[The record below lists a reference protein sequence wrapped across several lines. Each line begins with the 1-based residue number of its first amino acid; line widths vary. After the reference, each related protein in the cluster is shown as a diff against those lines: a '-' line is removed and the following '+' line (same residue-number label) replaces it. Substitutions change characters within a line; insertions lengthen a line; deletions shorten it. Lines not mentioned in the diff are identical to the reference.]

1 MRGVDAEERRRI
13 IDRVM
18 HKLHD
23 RSSGS
28 HVAASGVARRA
39 APRPAS
45 RAGRPAPGA
54 GARTDVLSDVLGSLR
69 LSGSMFFLVDA
80 AEPWATRA
88 PRAAEFAPSVLPGAR
103 HLVSYHVVTQGDCWA
118 GIEGGVPQRLE
129 AGDIFVVPHGDAYF
143 LAGPGPVPP
152 SPDGPGTLAFF
163 REMAAGRL
171 RPVVAAGGD
180 GPVQARFICGFL
192 GCDALAFDPLLGAL
206 PPMIHLRRAAAA
218 NDRMGPLVEFALREL
233 RERRQ
238 GGQGVLLRLSE
249 LMFIEVVRCVVESG
263 DSPRTGWMAGLRD
276 PVAGRALALL
286 HAAPADAWTLGLL
299 ASKTGVSRS
308 VLAERFARAVGQPP
322 MRYLSRWRMQLA
334 ARRLADGTASVKRV
348 AASVGY
354 ESEAAFSRAFS
365 RHTGV
370 APASWRRHVRSSE
383 DTTEA
388 G

>member
-1 MRGVDAEERRRI
+1 MRGFDAEERPRI

-45 RAGRPAPGA
+45 RAGRPAQGA
-54 GARTDVLSDVLGSLR
+54 GVRTDVLSDVLGSLR

-88 PRAAEFAPSVLPGAR
+88 PRAAEFAPWVLPGVR
-103 HLVSYHVVTQGDCWA
+103 RLVSYHVVTQGDCWA

-152 SPDGPGTLAFF
+152 VPDGPGTLAFF

-218 NDRMGPLVEFALREL
+218 NDRMGPLVELALREL
-233 RERRQ
+233 RERRR
-238 GGQGVLLRLSE
+238 GGHSVLLRLSE

-263 DSPRTGWMAGLRD
+263 EAPRTGWMAGLRD

-286 HAAPADAWTLGLL
+286 HAAPAQAWTLGLL
-299 ASKTGVSRS
+299 ASETGVSRS

-322 MRYLSRWRMQLA
+322 MRYLACWRMMLA
-334 ARRLADGTASVKRV
+334 ARRLADGTAPVKRV

-365 RHTGV
+365 RHAGV
-370 APASWRRHVRSSE
+370 APALWRKRARSNDDE
-383 DTTEA
+383 TET
-388 G
+388 